1 MRDIEHQTTIGIYC
15 SGDGGSDDNE
25 DKQSIIKK
33 LKTIKN
39 EYFGDLNKNYNSLGV
54 KVEGKWINDCY
65 DVKDII
71 RVNEEFDRFIQFID
85 EYGEDDEDGCCSY
98 NGEKDG
104 FLEAGKN
111 YMDSEEIDVEDGDL
125 EFENSFTIC
134 DLSSDIK
141 KDNGLGFR
149 LLFSTDSWYSTEE
162 ESLKD
167 LDLYLSADMN
177 DTEGDYF
184 EFSV

>member
-1 MRDIEHQTTIGIYC
+1 M
-15 SGDGGSDDNE
+15 
-25 DKQSIIKK
+25 
-33 LKTIKN
+33 
-39 EYFGDLNKNYNSLGV
+39 
-54 KVEGKWINDCY
+54 
-65 DVKDII
+65 
-71 RVNEEFDRFIQFID
+71 FID
-85 EYGEDDEDGCCSY
+85 EYGEDDEDGCCWY

-111 YMDSEEIDVEDGDL
+111 YIDNDEIDVESGDL
-125 EFENSFTIC
+125 EFDNSFTIF
-134 DLSSDIK
+134 DLSSDNK

-149 LLFSTDSWYSTEE
+149 LLFSTDSWYSSEQ

-167 LDLYLSADMN
+167 LALYLSADMN